1 MGEKPSNP
9 TEPIPW
15 VELKTSRE
23 PGTQQRQQ
31 QTFER
36 KLCRFWAQS
45 FLLGV
50 PTIIV
55 GFRDD
60 NGYLTRITE
69 METQRI
75 PGQVA
80 RTGGTWNGNVCI
92 TMTDAF
98 LEFLKQTIMGKDG
111 VWRIQRQK
119 GDRSIHVEQVEA
131 TGTGDVVS
139 AAFKQHREKL
149 LAVEIAKRLASTSTS
164 DA

>member
-9 TEPIPW
+9 ADPIPW

-36 KLCRFWAQS
+36 KLCRMWAQS

-98 LEFLKQTIMGKDG
+98 LEFLKKTIMGTEG
-111 VWRIQRQK
+111 VWRITHRK
-119 GDRSIHVEQVEA
+119 GDRSIDVKQVEA

-139 AAFKQHREKL
+139 AAFKAHREKL
-149 LAVEIAKRLASTSTS
+149 LAVEIARKLGSTSTT
-164 DA
+164 DG

>member
-1 MGEKPSNP
+1 M
-9 TEPIPW
+9 
-15 VELKTSRE
+15 
-23 PGTQQRQQ
+23 
-31 QTFER
+31 
-36 KLCRFWAQS
+36 
-45 FLLGV
+45 GV

-80 RTGGTWNGNVCI
+80 RTGGTWNGNICI

-98 LEFLKQTIMGKDG
+98 LEFLKKTILGTEG
-111 VWRIQRQK
+111 VWRIKRRK
-119 GDRSIHVEQVEA
+119 GNRSIYVEQVEA